1 MKYDPSYPSRDA
13 WILGLVIARAIRC
26 GADEKDALRRNSV
39 LLGFWNISIG
49 LEDLGTYPS

>member
-1 MKYDPSYPSRDA
+1 MKYNPSYPSRDA

-26 GADEKDALRRNSV
+26 GADEKDALRRICV